1 MSLGAAGRLASGP
14 LQSNQHSVLL
24 CCRAACS
31 QRGFAVQHAPR
42 LQREAAAQELACLK
56 LCAPLHLPLC
66 RAVVV
71 AGIPQPTNC
80 PISLS
85 TNELPTFVVTCITG
99 NPASPKVTDLYSYN
113 SDTTPAPGQVGG
125 WAAACKRQLPGLAVQ
140 PGGTARLGA
149 CAHSR
154 QLACD

>member
-1 MSLGAAGRLASGP
+1 M
-14 LQSNQHSVLL
+14 
-24 CCRAACS
+24 
-31 QRGFAVQHAPR
+31 
-42 LQREAAAQELACLK
+42 
-56 LCAPLHLPLC
+56 
-66 RAVVV
+66 VV

-99 NPASPKVTDLYSYN
+99 DPASPKVTDLYSYN
-113 SDTTPAPGQVGG
+113 SDDSPAPGQVGG